1 MLSMKKNESVEQ
13 VSLMS
18 KAYPII
24 NKLKY
29 ALRHSKMWRHKVV
42 KDKKKESKKKGYYVI
57 GEEHE
62 K

>member
-1 MLSMKKNESVEQ
+1 MKKKSAGQ
-13 VSLMS
+13 GSLM
-18 KAYPII
+18 KKPHPIV

-29 ALRHSKMWRHKVV
+29 ALRHSKMWSHKVV

-57 GEEHE
+57 EEYDSYD

>member
-1 MLSMKKNESVEQ
+1 MKKKNVGQ
-13 VSLMS
+13 GSLMS

-42 KDKKKESKKKGYYVI
+42 KDKKRESKKRGYYVI

>member
-1 MLSMKKNESVEQ
+1 
-13 VSLMS
+13 MS

-29 ALRHSKMWRHKVV
+29 ALRHSKMWRHKII
-42 KDKKKESKKKGYYVI
+42 KDKKRESKKKGYYVI